1 MSETREPKRVAD
13 VTNPIQ
19 RPKKGSSA
27 SRKPGMDKRMKLKT
41 KSFQSNA
48 NIKKVLTEEEKAEKR
63 KVSTFQ

>member
-1 MSETREPKRVAD
+1 
-13 VTNPIQ
+13 
-19 RPKKGSSA
+19 
-27 SRKPGMDKRMKLKT
+27 MDKRMKLKT